1 MKIAAQP
8 FQTFGASPFANC
20 RCFRL
25 CRQNS
30 TWQLEF
36 VGLLTWTHDSRLTC
50 RRWSSSHFGNFKFH
64 TFFAVLAVVSRS
76 WRVLAQIRQTKF
88 IFSFII
94 TTIDSQR
101 ANKNSESFGSATASH
116 QSCEL
121 LSIVP
126 AIVLVKNSHPLV
138 GQHVPWIWTFSTFR
152 VVRIRRVRFVQ
163 RNVTRNIAAHGHK
176 RPAQIATAPL
186 NRSQPIKNLQHKNE
200 FRLSL

>member
-1 MKIAAQP
+1 MWGFHLLQRLSSFRIASLFKLGIWDWNMGSRQERPQRQKQIIFKFRRELLKIAAQP

-126 AIVLVKNSHPLV
+126 AIV
-138 GQHVPWIWTFSTFR
+138 
-152 VVRIRRVRFVQ
+152 
-163 RNVTRNIAAHGHK
+163 
-176 RPAQIATAPL
+176 
-186 NRSQPIKNLQHKNE
+186 
-200 FRLSL
+200 